1 MKRTP
6 LFAAITAL
14 RSAVFDVI
22 FFIWGVIASLSSLV
36 LYWITPSRAAIVFI
50 ARTWMRGVDL
60 MEPVI
65 LGLKYDLRGKENLPA
80 PPYIVAMQHQ
90 SAWETFK
97 LLLWFPE
104 PAIVLKEELLDLP
117 IWGDCARRYGAIPVK
132 RSRKADDLTKF
143 LKESRAMA
151 ETGRPIVLYPQGTR
165 TGPGKPSIY
174 NRGVAALQEELKI
187 PIVPV
192 TLDSGQYWGKNA
204 FMKYAGTIH
213 VKIHPPI
220 PPGLAREEVMDQ
232 IRKLYE
238 GEA

>member
-1 MKRTP
+1 MERSIWFT
-6 LFAAITAL
+6 AITAL
-14 RSAVFDVI
+14 RSAVFDAV
-22 FFIWGVIASLSSLV
+22 FFIWGCIASLTSLI
-36 LYWITPSRAAIVFI
+36 LYWITPSRAAIVYI
-50 ARTWMRGVDL
+50 ARTWMAGVDWL
-60 MEPVI
+60 EPVI
-65 LGLKYDLRGKENLPA
+65 LGLKYDLQGKENLPVA
-80 PPYIVAMQHQ
+80 PYIVAMQHQ

-132 RSRKADDLTKF
+132 RSRKAEDLTHF
-143 LKESRAMA
+143 LKESRVMA
-151 ETGRPIVLYPQGTR
+151 EAGRPIVLYPQGTR
-165 TGPGKPSIY
+165 TAPGKPSVY

-192 TLDSGQYWGKNA
+192 TLDSGRYWGKNA
-204 FMKYAGTIH
+204 FMKYAGTIR

-220 PPGLAREEVMDQ
+220 PPGLPREEVMDQ

-238 GEA
+238 A